1 VDFSSDV
8 QIQKLAA
15 KFNILYSLIPKMIL
29 IIKKCMAE
37 AIDNKSNSFGSIQL
51 HQDLTVLSTF
61 LDALIE

>member
-1 VDFSSDV
+1 
-8 QIQKLAA
+8 
-15 KFNILYSLIPKMIL
+15 
-29 IIKKCMAE
+29 MAE